1 MEYRSSWGAAGFGR
15 IRSTTSKVITSL
27 TYNHEM
33 RIPPHTITLP
43 TIGNAAGNI
52 TFLVGEGY
60 PATHGSL
67 EASYSTETYTS
78 LLFQGFTQLGSE
90 GEVAWAYV
98 SGDPTPA
105 IFKLDAEL

>member
-1 MEYRSSWGAAGFGR
+1 
-15 IRSTTSKVITSL
+15 
-27 TYNHEM
+27 M

-43 TIGNAAGNI
+43 TIGQAAGNI

-60 PATHGSL
+60 PAMHGDV

-78 LLFQGFTQLGSE
+78 LLFQGFTQLGSQ

-98 SGDPTPA
+98 TGTPPIA